1 VARLDTWLIVLLILI
16 CLTLSAFFSG
26 SETTFFTLQNVRVQN
41 WVVRGIPRAKRIAH
55 IKEHPDRFLATIL
68 LGSNVVNTAL
78 ATLTTM
84 LAIRAL
90 GEGGAALAVA
100 TALATVGLVILGEA
114 TPKTVAARHA
124 ERLAFW
130 LVRPVELAET
140 VLYPLAI
147 LLHKIASFLS
157 LAFGRGEKKAASVSE
172 EELQTIVQI
181 GEKEGTV
188 QKTQAEII
196 HKTLGLGD
204 TLASQIMTPR
214 TEIQWLEKGA
224 TLADFYTAYRETAHT
239 KFPVYADEPDN
250 IIGILYAKDVLRE
263 VAKQG
268 LKETDDVTRLARP
281 AHLFPENKYADD
293 LFVEMR
299 NQKTQMAI
307 LVSEYG
313 SIAGILT
320 LKQIVGAIVGRIT
333 EEPEGDASI
342 EKIDEKTT
350 EVDGGLRI
358 EEANEHLKLGIPEG
372 DYETL
377 AGFVLDRLGRIP
389 KEGEQVVYDGV
400 RLIVGEMSGVKIERI
415 LVSKA

>member
-1 VARLDTWLIVLLILI
+1 MDSWIIVLLIVI
-16 CLTLSAFFSG
+16 CLGFSAFFSG
-26 SETTFFTLQNVRVQN
+26 AETTFFTLQNVRVQH
-41 WVVRGIPRAKRIAH
+41 WVARGIPNAKRIAR
-55 IKEHPDRFLATIL
+55 IKEHPDRFLSTVL
-68 LGSNVVNTAL
+68 LGNNLVNTAL

-84 LAIRAL
+84 LTIRAL
-90 GEGGAALAVA
+90 GEGGAAVAAA
-100 TALATVGLVILGEA
+100 TALATIGLVILGEA

-130 LVRPVELAET
+130 LVRSVEMAET
-140 VLYPLAI
+140 VLYPLAT
-147 LLHKIASFLS
+147 LLHKIAAFLS
-157 LAFGRGEKKAASVSE
+157 SPLGRGDRKKASVSE
-172 EELQTIVQI
+172 EELQTMVQM

-224 TLADFYTAYRETAHT
+224 TLADFYTAYGETAHT

-250 IIGILYAKDVLRE
+250 VIGILYAKDVLRE
-263 VAKQG
+263 VAKQS
-268 LKETDDVTRLARP
+268 LKDTDDVTRLARP

-299 NQKTQMAI
+299 NQKAQMAI
-307 LVSEYG
+307 LVSEFG

-333 EEPEGDASI
+333 EEPEGEAAI
-342 EKIDEKTT
+342 QRIDEKTT

-358 EEANEHLKLGIPEG
+358 EEANEHLKLSIPEG

-377 AGFVLDRLGRIP
+377 AGFVLDRLGRLP
-389 KEGEQVVYDGV
+389 KEGEQIVYSGTRLVVS
-400 RLIVGEMSGVKIERI
+400 EMTGVKIERI

>member
-1 VARLDTWLIVLLILI
+1 MDSWVIVLLIVI
-16 CLTLSAFFSG
+16 CLGFSAFFSAA
-26 SETTFFTLQNVRVQN
+26 ETTFFTLQNVRVQH
-41 WVVRGIPRAKRIAH
+41 WVTRGIPNAKRIAR
-55 IKEHPDRFLATIL
+55 IKEHPDRFLSTVL
-68 LGSNVVNTAL
+68 LGNNLANTAL

-84 LAIRAL
+84 LTIRAL
-90 GEGGAALAVA
+90 GEGGAAVAAA
-100 TALATVGLVILGEA
+100 TAAATVLLVVLGEA
-114 TPKTVAARHA
+114 TPKTFGSRHA

-130 LVRPVELAET
+130 LVRPFEAAET
-140 VLYPLAI
+140 ILFPLAT
-147 LLHKIASFLS
+147 LLHKVASFLS
-157 LAFGRGEKKAASVSE
+157 SALGRPDRSKAAVSE
-172 EELQTIVQI
+172 EELQTMVQM
-181 GEKEGTV
+181 GAKEGTV

-196 HKTLGLGD
+196 HKTLGLGE

-224 TLADFYTAYRETAHT
+224 TLADFYAAYRETAHT

-250 IIGILYAKDVLRE
+250 VIGILYAKDILRE
-263 VAKQG
+263 VAKQS
-268 LKETDDVTRLARP
+268 LKDTDEVTHLARP

-299 NQKTQMAI
+299 NQKAQMAV
-307 LVSEYG
+307 LVSEFG

-333 EEPEGDASI
+333 EEPEGEAAI

-350 EVDGGLRI
+350 EVDGGLRV

-377 AGFVLDRLGRIP
+377 AGFILDRLGRLP
-389 KEGEQVVYDGV
+389 KEGEQVVYNGT
-400 RLIVGEMSGVKIERI
+400 RLVVGEMSGVKIERI